1 MKKVG
6 FIGVYDKTD
15 MILNLAKILT
25 TMGNKVLVV
34 DSTVNQ
40 KAKYVVPAINPT
52 TSYVTNFEDIDVA
65 VGFKEEVQIKEYLG
79 LTKEELPYDFILI
92 DVDSYTRIKEF
103 ELDKSLKNFF
113 VTAFDLFSLKKG
125 LEILVDLEQPM
136 ALTKILYCKEIL
148 KEDDDYLNFLSSNY
162 KVVWEAN
169 RIYFPL
175 ENGDYDVLVE
185 NQRVSK
191 IKFRRLS
198 AQYKDSLV
206 YIILSIVNTSETN
219 VRRAIKIIEKNV

>member
-113 VTAFDLFSLKKG
+113 VTSFDLFSLKKG

-206 YIILSIVNTSETN
+206 YIILSIVNTRETN
-219 VRRAIKIIEKNV
+219 VRRDIKIIEKNV

>member
-113 VTAFDLFSLKKG
+113 VTSFDLFSLKKG

-148 KEDDDYLNFLSSNY
+148 KEDDDYLNFLSTNY

>member
-113 VTAFDLFSLKKG
+113 VTSFDLFSLKKG

-219 VRRAIKIIEKNV
+219 VRRAIKTIEKNV

>member
-103 ELDKSLKNFF
+103 ELDKSLKNF
-113 VTAFDLFSLKKG
+113 L
-125 LEILVDLEQPM
+125 
-136 ALTKILYCKEIL
+136 
-148 KEDDDYLNFLSSNY
+148 
-162 KVVWEAN
+162 
-169 RIYFPL
+169 
-175 ENGDYDVLVE
+175 
-185 NQRVSK
+185 
-191 IKFRRLS
+191 
-198 AQYKDSLV
+198 
-206 YIILSIVNTSETN
+206 
-219 VRRAIKIIEKNV
+219 

>member
-113 VTAFDLFSLKKG
+113 VTSFDLISLKKG

>member
-113 VTAFDLFSLKKG
+113 VTSFDLFSLKKG

>member
-65 VGFKEEVQIKEYLG
+65 VGFKSEEQIKEYLG
-79 LTKEELPYDFILI
+79 LEDELPYDFIL
-92 DVDSYTRIKEF
+92 VDADTYTRIKDF
-103 ELDKSLKNFF
+103 ELDKSVKNFF
-113 VTAFDLFSLKKG
+113 VTSFDLFSLKKG
-125 LEILVDLEQPM
+125 LEILAVLEQPM

-148 KEDDDYLNFLSSNY
+148 KEDDDYLNFLSTNY
-162 KVVWEAN
+162 KVVWEAD
-169 RIYFPL
+169 RVYFPI
-175 ENGDYDVLVE
+175 ENGDYDVLIE

-206 YIILSIVNTSETN
+206 YIVLSILNTSETN
-219 VRRAIKIIEKNV
+219 VRRAIKTIEKNV

>member
-113 VTAFDLFSLKKG
+113 VTSFDLFSLKKG

-206 YIILSIVNTSETN
+206 SVSYTHLTLPTILRV
-219 VRRAIKIIEKNV
+219 